1 MYHIPVNLAT
11 VLFCRGILSH
21 AFALNIK
28 VGNAFFDTLALFSFS
43 VSAFKHKSHTLE
55 ICQSQGPD
63 VLVTKSQGGR
73 LRQMIILS

>member
-21 AFALNIK
+21 AFALDIK
-28 VGNAFFDTLALFSFS
+28 VENAFS

-63 VLVTKSQGGR
+63 VLVPKSQGGR
-73 LRQMIILS
+73 LREMIILS